1 VGQAHGRRRR
11 GAGTCPHDGAEHH
24 QTQDGRNRSP
34 GPAPAHPEEA
44 WGKLMKIDPCPVV
57 VSLKDGSNHTLFKF
71 RDFLDLVDQK
81 MGMDAAKWLET
92 HVNRLEVAADYT
104 TAKVET
110 DLTSYEASL
119 DSNKTAFMDIQTE
132 VETITAIL
140 REKRINRDDI
150 SKVVQKICKIIE
162 NQI

>member
-1 VGQAHGRRRR
+1 
-11 GAGTCPHDGAEHH
+11 
-24 QTQDGRNRSP
+24 
-34 GPAPAHPEEA
+34 
-44 WGKLMKIDPCPVV
+44 MKIDPCPVV

-81 MGMDAAKWLET
+81 MGLDAAKWLET